1 MIEYTLVKYCRL
13 CKKRFLISR
22 TDKKENYCKDC
33 LKKFAKE
40 DKNGRES

>member
-22 TDKKENYCKDC
+22 GDKVENYCKDC
-33 LKKFAKE
+33 LKKFRKE
-40 DKNGRES
+40 EEK